1 MAVTAGLV
9 ARRQGAITA
18 ENLEIQYE
26 SLALR

>member
-9 ARRQGAITA
+9 TRRQGDVTE

-26 SLALR
+26 SLALT